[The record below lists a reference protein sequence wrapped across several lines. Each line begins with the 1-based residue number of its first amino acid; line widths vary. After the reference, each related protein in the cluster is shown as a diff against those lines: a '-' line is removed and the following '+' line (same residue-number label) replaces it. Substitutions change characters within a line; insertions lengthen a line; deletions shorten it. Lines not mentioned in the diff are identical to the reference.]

1 MIVNFREIQVLF
13 NMQIMQHKL
22 AKKRSQNR
30 GYIVRIYPRNFSNL
44 AQEVVTIAKNA
55 GRDSEYHGHMLSTKT
70 KQLDLGPDYGS
81 FFKLP

>member
-1 MIVNFREIQVLF
+1 MNCFAEEEISKSR
-13 NMQIMQHKL
+13 I
-22 AKKRSQNR
+22 
-30 GYIVRIYPRNFSNL
+30 YIVRIYPRNFSNL

-55 GRDSEYHGHMLSTKT
+55 GLDSEYHGHMLSTKT

>member
-1 MIVNFREIQVLF
+1 M
-13 NMQIMQHKL
+13 
-22 AKKRSQNR
+22 
-30 GYIVRIYPRNFSNL
+30 RIYPRNFSNL

>member
-1 MIVNFREIQVLF
+1 M
-13 NMQIMQHKL
+13 
-22 AKKRSQNR
+22 
-30 GYIVRIYPRNFSNL
+30 RIYLRNFSNL

-55 GRDSEYHGHMLSTKT
+55 GLDSEYHGHMLSTKT